1 MRACTAQPCA
11 GAARKGSGLCKHHYD
26 EQWRLKRSEWRRNRH
41 LSDVLESGPADPPHW
56 ACPDCGAPCYC
67 VDPLVRS
74 LPHRPCNVPEV
85 VAA

>member
-1 MRACTAQPCA
+1 MTYADEMVDIYDRIVDHFPDRA
-11 GAARKGSGLCKHHYD
+11 L
-26 EQWRLKRSEWRRNRH
+26 
-41 LSDVLESGPADPPHW
+41 LESGPADPPHW

-74 LPHRPCNVPEV
+74 LPHRPCSVPEQ